1 MPESR
6 HVAPDFRALF
16 ESAPELYLV
25 LTPELRIVAVSEA
38 FTRAT
43 MTRREEILGREL
55 FDVFPDNPDDPGT
68 TGVRNWKASLERVM
82 QSRRADTM
90 ALQKYDIRRPE
101 SEGGGFEERY
111 WRPLNSPVFGEGQE
125 IAYILHS
132 VEDVTEFVRFKQA
145 GTERDKL
152 TADLREHAGQ
162 MKAEILLSSRE
173 LEVANRRGKLLE
185 SFIEQAPVGLAMFD
199 REMRYVRASK
209 RWLEDC
215 GISEEAILGKTH
227 YEVSPDLPEH
237 WKEAHRRGLAGESL
251 KGEDDWV
258 ALDGK
263 KHSIRWEIQPRG
275 GFGVDTGGI
284 IVFSEDITG
293 RKAAAESLRESEAR
307 FRSMYEHA
315 AVGIEQ
321 VAMDGRFLM
330 VNPAMCR
337 MLGYTE
343 TELRGKMFTDISH
356 PDDRERE
363 AVLLKGLL
371 RTGRSS
377 YQIDKRCLHR
387 DGSPVWVNVTSSLVR
402 DGSGRSLYRI
412 SVLQDITERK
422 RAIEALRIGLESL
435 ATTEIQFRTLLESAS
450 QGVLAV
456 DESGRITLVNAKTEE
471 MFGYR
476 RDELMDQP
484 MDVLLPERY
493 RTEHAHHQRTYFL
506 HPRSRPMGLGLDLSG
521 RRKDGSEFPL
531 EASLSFVAQ
540 GERRMAL
547 ALLTDITERTRT
559 AEALRESEAQFRT
572 LANAIPQLCWMANAD
587 GFIFW
592 YNQRWYEYTGTTPE
606 QMEGWGWQSV
616 LDPEALPAV
625 LERWQSAIASGAP
638 LDMVFPLR
646 GADGIFHP
654 FLTRVMPVRDRDGKV
669 TGWFGTNTDISD
681 QRKIEE
687 ALRES
692 DERLRRLNA
701 ALESRVSQRTE
712 QLEAANRE
720 LEAFAYSVSHDL
732 RAPLG
737 GIDAWSLALEEDYI
751 GQLDERARQYLS
763 RVRSEAQR
771 MGLLIDDLLELSRVS
786 REEME
791 HETVDLTSVAHAI
804 AARLRE
810 AHAGRRIEF
819 IIGPDLTTAGDVGLL
834 EIVLTNLLANAVKFT
849 GQRAQARIE
858 FGRTESNGQRA
869 FYVRDDGVGF
879 DMAFASPLFG
889 AFQRLHK
896 ASEFPGTG
904 IGLATVQRIIHRH
917 GGRVWAESQ
926 PGQGAVFYFTVG
938 AP

>member
-1 MPESR
+1 MQKSR
-6 HVAPDFRALF
+6 DAEPDFRALF

-25 LTPELRIVAVSEA
+25 LTPDLRIVAVSEA
-38 FTRAT
+38 YLRAT
-43 MTRREEILGREL
+43 MTRRGEILGRGL
-55 FDVFPDNPDDPGT
+55 FDVFPDNPDDPAA
-68 TGVRNWKASLERVM
+68 TGERNLRASFQRVM
-82 QSRRADTM
+82 QDRRADTM
-90 ALQKYDIRRPE
+90 AVQKYDIRRPE

-111 WRPLNSPVFGEGQE
+111 WSPINSPVLGEDGQ
-125 IAYILHS
+125 IAYIIHR
-132 VEDVTEFVRFKQA
+132 VEDVTEFVRLKQS
-145 GTERDKL
+145 GIERDKL
-152 TADLREHAGQ
+152 TTELRERSEQ
-162 MKAEILLSSRE
+162 MGAAILLRSRE
-173 LEVANRRGKLLE
+173 LEDANRRGKLLE
-185 SFIEQAPVGLAMFD
+185 AFIEQAPVGLAMFD
-199 REMRYVRASK
+199 RGMRYVRASK

-215 GISEEAILGKTH
+215 GITGMEILGKTH
-227 YEVSPDLPEH
+227 YEVFPDLPEH

-258 ALDGK
+258 APDGK

-284 IVFSEDITG
+284 IVFSEDITD

-343 TELRGKMFTDISH
+343 TELRDTMFTDISH

-476 RDELMDQP
+476 RDELMGQP
-484 MDVLLPERY
+484 MDMLLPERY
-493 RTEHAHHQRTYFL
+493 RAEHANHQRTYFT

-521 RRKDGSEFPL
+521 RKKDGCEFPL

-540 GERRMAL
+540 GERRMVL
-547 ALLTDITERTRT
+547 ALLTDITERTRI

-606 QMEGWGWQSV
+606 QMQGRGWQSV
-616 LDPEALPAV
+616 HDPEALPKV
-625 LERWQSAIASGAP
+625 VERWQSAIASGAP

-646 GADGIFHP
+646 GADGVFHP
-654 FLTRVMPVRDRDGKV
+654 FLTRVMPVRDRDGQV
-669 TGWFGTNTDISD
+669 TGWFGTNTDISE
-681 QRKIEE
+681 QRQVEE

-701 ALESRVSQRTE
+701 GLEARVSQRTE
-712 QLEAANRE
+712 QLEAANKE

-737 GIDAWSLALEEDYI
+737 GIDGWSLALEEDYA
-751 GQLDERARQYLS
+751 GQLDERARQYLG

-786 REEME
+786 RAQME
-791 HETVDLTSVAHAI
+791 HKTVDLTSAAHAI

-819 IIGPDLTTAGDVGLL
+819 IIGPELTTAGDAGLL

-849 GQRAQARIE
+849 GRRAHARIE
-858 FGRTESNGQRA
+858 FGQTESNGERP
-869 FYVRDDGVGF
+869 FYLRDNGAGF

-904 IGLATVQRIIHRH
+904 IGLATVQRIVRRH
-917 GGRVWAESQ
+917 GGRVWAEAQ
-926 PGQGAVFYFTVG
+926 PGQGATFYFTIG